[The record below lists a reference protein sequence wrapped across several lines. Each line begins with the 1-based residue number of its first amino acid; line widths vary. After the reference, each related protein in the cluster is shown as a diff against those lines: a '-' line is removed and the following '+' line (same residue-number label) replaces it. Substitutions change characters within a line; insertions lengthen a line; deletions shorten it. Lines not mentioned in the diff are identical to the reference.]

1 MVLCWTANSSCASVV
16 EPRVEEGA
24 GALVGWCTDDKNT
37 AAFHRPGSPKKAGC
51 PKIPGQKSSESSR
64 NPHSQPSRLHNSVAM
79 AKSTKKSTRKFEKNH
94 LKDVLEK
101 RKAGAKIKQRQQ
113 VKAKRQARNA
123 KDAEFLG
130 GKDGEEG
137 AKAKEPAKED
147 PFGKMNVDDFFQG
160 GFEIPE
166 KPGKKSKSKS
176 SSNAEKLGK
185 RKRSEPEEEEDGDS
199 SEASFEEAPV
209 LSDSDGGSD
218 EEDATGMSKGA
229 MEALAEKDPAFYKY
243 LKENDPEALD
253 FDEDA
258 DLVEV
263 DDLSASDEEDV
274 PKKKKQKKSTK
285 AAVDEEAGGSDD
297 EDPDSP
303 EVTKAMVT
311 KWTKAMTE
319 EHSLRAMRQ
328 VVLAFRAAAHVN
340 EDEGKEYKY
349 TISDPNVYHDLL
361 LSTLKNVP
369 MVLNHHLPVK
379 ESAAGKVRVSTD
391 SKKFKTL
398 TPLLKSHT
406 SSVHHLLATLS
417 DAATLK
423 LTLSSIIPLLPYL
436 LSFKKVLKNVIKSV
450 VDIWS
455 DAASSEATKITAF
468 LVLRKLAVIGD
479 PGLREAVLKTVYQG
493 LIKGS
498 RTTSVHT
505 IQGINLMKNS
515 AAELWGIDQDV
526 GYSTGFTFIRQLA
539 IHLRSSITNNQKES
553 YKTVYNWQYVHS
565 LDFWSCV
572 LSEHCSPVKEAENGK
587 ESQLRLLIYPTV
599 QVTLGAMRLI
609 PTATYFPLRFQLIR
623 SLLRLSRA
631 TGTYIPLAS
640 ALLEVLNSAEMKKPP
655 KASTLKS
662 LDFASS
668 YKAPKSYLRTRVY
681 QDGVGEQVA
690 ELLSEF
696 FVLWS
701 TSIAFP
707 ELALPVV
714 VMMKR
719 WLKEAGNKSTGN
731 KNNKSNSGLFL
742 LIQKLE
748 MNSKWIEEKRAKVDF
763 APNNRAGV
771 EGFLK
776 GFEWEKTPLGAFVVG
791 QRKQREEKS
800 RLLEGSRRE
809 EDRKRQEDREKDK
822 AAPESDDE
830 SMEDA
835 GEDDDLEAGFE
846 EEDDE

>member
-1 MVLCWTANSSCASVV
+1 
-16 EPRVEEGA
+16 
-24 GALVGWCTDDKNT
+24 
-37 AAFHRPGSPKKAGC
+37 
-51 PKIPGQKSSESSR
+51 
-64 NPHSQPSRLHNSVAM
+64 M

-130 GKDGEEG
+130 GKDGEGDEKPT
-137 AKAKEPAKED
+137 APAKED

-166 KPGKKSKSKS
+166 KPKSKPKSKSTS
-176 SSNAEKLGK
+176 EKLGK
-185 RKRSEPEEEEDGDS
+185 RKRLEAEENSDAEQSDVS
-199 SEASFEEAPV
+199 IEEAPV
-209 LSDSDGGSD
+209 LSDSEGGSD
-218 EEDATGMSKGA
+218 SQDETGMSRGA
-229 MEALAEKDPAFYKY
+229 MDALAKNDPLFYKY
-243 LKENDPEALD
+243 LKENDPEALE

-258 DLVEV
+258 DLAEI
-263 DDLSASDEEDV
+263 DRLSGSESDEP
-274 PKKKKQKKSTK
+274 PKKKKQKKSKK
-285 AAVDEEAGGSDD
+285 AQPQTEEEEDASENDETDSAEVSAV
-297 EDPDSP
+297 
-303 EVTKAMVT
+303 MVA
-311 KWTKAMTE
+311 KWTKSMTE
-319 EHSLRAMRQ
+319 QHSLRAMRQ

-349 TISDPNVYHDLL
+349 TISDPNVYHELL
-361 LSTLKNVP
+361 LSTLTNVP
-369 MVLNHHLPVK
+369 KVLGHHLPVK

-406 SSVHHLLATLS
+406 SSVHHLLTTLS

-423 LTLSSIIPLLPYL
+423 LTLSSITPLLPYL
-436 LSFKKVLKNVIKSV
+436 LSFKKVLKNIVKTV

-455 DAASSEATKITAF
+455 DASSSEATKITAF
-468 LVLRKLAVIGD
+468 LVLRRLAVIGD

-526 GYSTGFTFIRQLA
+526 GYATGFTFIRQLA

-572 LSEHCSPVKEAENGK
+572 LSEHCSPLKEAESGK

-662 LDFASS
+662 LDFASN

-681 QDGVGEQVA
+681 QDGVGEQIM
-690 ELLSEF
+690 ELLAEF

-707 ELALPVV
+707 ELSLPVI
-714 VMMKR
+714 VMVKR
-719 WLKEAGNKSTGN
+719 WLKDAGNKSSGN
-731 KNNKSNSGLFL
+731 KNNKINSGLVL
-742 LIQKLE
+742 LVQKIE
-748 MNSKWIEEKRAKVDF
+748 ANGKWIEEKRAKVDF

-791 QRKQREEKS
+791 QRKQREEKAKV
-800 RLLEGSRRE
+800 LEESRRE
-809 EDRKRQEDREKDK
+809 EDRKRQLDREKEK
-822 AAPESDDE
+822 TAPESDDE
-830 SMEDA
+830 SLDEAEED
-835 GEDDDLEAGFE
+835 EDSEAGFSDDE
-846 EEDDE
+846 EE